1 MEFDDD
7 DDDLY
12 GDIAFPENFIFG
24 QNIQTQNIIDENG
37 FKEIAHKA
45 LSKRSDNL
53 LNQIEKETISIH
65 SYFLEKMKAF
75 PNIF

>member
-7 DDDLY
+7 DDDIY

-37 FKEIAHKA
+37 YKEIAHKA
-45 LSKRSDNL
+45 L
-53 LNQIEKETISIH
+53 
-65 SYFLEKMKAF
+65 
-75 PNIF
+75 